1 MTLLLFSII
10 LIFIYLFTYFNMDSM
25 ARNYLRGHRSCFIFL
40 WLFLWFSFL
49 IIIFI
54 YFDMALICGENL
66 YSDRNFSVSFFL
78 LYMSIFI
85 ITIFSLFICI
95 FLLLLLLFLF
105 LYPFVYLWFFGD
117 TIGNISAFFSFKFEC
132 FIALGVFFSY
142 YLCLYDFFDAFLF
155 EFSLLFC
162 FGIFHSVSFSGAVI
176 LLMIFFLFLKHF
188 YSKYLYVSLLL
199 GSFSP

>member
-78 LYMSIFI
+78 FIYLYIPIIIIIFI
-85 ITIFSLFICI
+85 FISVRLSL
-95 FLLLLLLFLF
+95 
-105 LYPFVYLWFFGD
+105 
-117 TIGNISAFFSFKFEC
+117 
-132 FIALGVFFSY
+132 VFW
-142 YLCLYDFFDAFLF
+142 
-155 EFSLLFC
+155 
-162 FGIFHSVSFSGAVI
+162 
-176 LLMIFFLFLKHF
+176 
-188 YSKYLYVSLLL
+188 
-199 GSFSP
+199 

>member
-1 MTLLLFSII
+1 
-10 LIFIYLFTYFNMDSM
+10 MDST
-25 ARNYLRGHRSCFIFL
+25 ARSYLRGHRSCFIFL

-54 YFDMALICGENL
+54 YFDMASTVRTCIVTVIFL
-66 YSDRNFSVSFFL
+66 FFFL

-105 LYPFVYLWFFGD
+105 LYAFVYFWFFGD

-132 FIALGVFFSY
+132 FIALGVSFSC
-142 YLCLYDFFDAFLF
+142 YLCLYDFSDAFLF

-162 FGIFHSVSFSGAVI
+162 FGIFHSVSFFGAVM
-176 LLMIFFLFLKHF
+176 LLMISFLFLKHF
-188 YSKYLYVSLLL
+188 YNKYLYVSLLL
-199 GSFSP
+199 GSFTL